1 MINTDEQKQ
10 EREDDMR
17 NKNKE
22 NSKVPKSAKT
32 RLSDLTPKREAP
44 GGRAAPGGPAPT
56 PPAIMPPPS
65 ASVKRQLTL

>member
-1 MINTDEQKQ
+1 
-10 EREDDMR
+10 MR

-44 GGRAAPGGPAPT
+44 GGRAAPPGGAPT
-56 PPAIMPPPS
+56 PPILNPPP
-65 ASVKRQLTL
+65 VKKHLTL